1 METESTLRFSPNDL
15 ESLLILNTWRR
26 HFWQNYHQSSCGH
39 HLISEPHRGMKYF
52 YSHSLITL
60 FFKTDCVMF
69 AAHGF
74 LCPECFCSH
83 WHCCKASVKHHQANA
98 MPSSVPWFLMQMTL
112 QGHRELGSPV
122 LCIVTC
128 HSICMGCFQRPLCL
142 QGKLRLEMISELKS
156 QPREAIGLQ
165 NPQS

>member
-1 METESTLRFSPNDL
+1 METESTLRFSLNDL
-15 ESLLILNTWRR
+15 ESLPVLNTWRR
-26 HFWQNYHQSSCGH
+26 HFWQNCDQSSCGH
-39 HLISEPHRGMKYF
+39 HLTSEPHTGMKYF
-52 YSHSLITL
+52 YSHSLIRL

-69 AAHGF
+69 VTHGLF
-74 LCPECFCSH
+74 LPWMFLQPLALLQSI
-83 WHCCKASVKHHQANA
+83 KHHQANA

-112 QGHRELGSPV
+112 QGQGELGSPV

-156 QPREAIGLQ
+156 QPREVIGLQ